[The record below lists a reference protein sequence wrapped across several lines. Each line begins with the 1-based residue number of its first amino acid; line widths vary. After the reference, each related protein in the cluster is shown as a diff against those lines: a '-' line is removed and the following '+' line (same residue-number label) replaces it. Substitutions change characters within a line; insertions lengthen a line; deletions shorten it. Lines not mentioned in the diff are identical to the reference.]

1 MAWCLGSLAKNVR
14 THNSSAG
21 AQCSVEALQLG
32 TLAAM
37 EGRVAAAKW
46 QPSFPPPGS
55 TEWASHSPSQIGYEN
70 LLISTHRM
78 FQRQIRA

>member
-21 AQCSVEALQLG
+21 TQCSGEALQLG

-37 EGRVAAAKW
+37 EGGVAAAKCQLFGPTSW
-46 QPSFPPPGS
+46 VQSGP
-55 TEWASHSPSQIGYEN
+55 
-70 LLISTHRM
+70 LTHLHKSGVRTC
-78 FQRQIRA
+78 